1 MKRLKT
7 FDKSALLLG
16 LIVLTVLVSALL
28 LYLQVRTD
36 KVTETIQAKQP
47 LAVLFVLHDDGK
59 LVFSDVFLY
68 HPATYSGAVLDI
80 PGNLGLI
87 IESMNRF
94 DRVDVLYK
102 PGNLKAFREKLEQF
116 SGLSIPFYIE
126 MSLDGLERAV
136 DLVEGLELFIA
147 NPVERLAG
155 EPPVL
160 LPSGSVVLDGAKIRS
175 FIMYED
181 PAEIR
186 ADSVSRRQRLLQS
199 LLKAFGQ
206 HAEFLAHPEVFP
218 YLRENLGS
226 NMDPGAL
233 RAFVTE
239 LYKLDSERILFHHVL
254 GAERNVDGQVLLFPH
269 YEGALFKNRIAQIA
283 DSLGS
288 SEKTQADELEVTIQ
302 ILNGT
307 SVGGLA
313 SRTAAV
319 FQSYGFDDSVVGN
332 ADRTDYEQTVVID
345 RRGNVAAAQKVADI
359 IRCTRVES
367 VPDETLDTRVDVTII
382 LGKDFDGRYCK

>member
-1 MKRLKT
+1 MKRLNT
-7 FDKSALLLG
+7 FDKSAMLLG

-47 LAVLFVLHDDGK
+47 LAVLFVLHDGDE
-59 LVFSDVFLY
+59 LVFSEVFLY
-68 HPATYSGAVLDI
+68 HPATYAGAVLDV

-126 MSLDGLERAV
+126 MSLDGLEHSV

-147 NPVERLAG
+147 NPVERLEG
-155 EPPVL
+155 GSPVL

-186 ADSVSRRQRLLQS
+186 ADSINRRQRLLQS

-206 HAEFLAHPEVFP
+206 HAEFLMHQEVFP
-218 YLRENLGS
+218 YLRENLGT

-269 YEGALFKNRIAQIA
+269 YEGALFKNRIAQIL

-288 SEKTQADELEVTIQ
+288 SEKTQADELAVTIQ

-307 SVGGLA
+307 NVSGLA
-313 SRTAAV
+313 SRTATL
-319 FQSYGFDDSVVGN
+319 FQSYGFDDSMVGN
-332 ADRTDYEQTVVID
+332 ADRADYEQTIVID
-345 RRGNVAAAQKVADI
+345 RRGNVAAAQRVADI

-367 VPDETLDTRVDVTII
+367 IPDETLDTRVDVTII
-382 LGKDFDGRYCK
+382 LGKDFNGRYCK